1 MIGSSMKSISNDFI
15 KINHK
20 EIPSWNIDG
29 FSEVTVKI
37 NPGQWHETLG
47 SCCT

>member
-1 MIGSSMKSISNDFI
+1 MIGSSMKSISNDFL

-20 EIPSWNIDG
+20 EIPSLNIDG

-37 NPGQWHETLG
+37 NPGQ
-47 SCCT
+47 